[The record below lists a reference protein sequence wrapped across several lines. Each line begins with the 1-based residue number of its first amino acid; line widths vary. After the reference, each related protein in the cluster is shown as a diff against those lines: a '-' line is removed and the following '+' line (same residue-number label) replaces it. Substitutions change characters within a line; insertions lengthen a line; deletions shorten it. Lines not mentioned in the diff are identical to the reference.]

1 MQYLHT
7 MIRSANLEKTLDFF
21 INKIGLQEVKR
32 YDNEQGKFTLVFL
45 CAPEDLDLTNNN
57 QAPMIEI
64 TYNWPGKDNNKNEK
78 LEPGRSFGHIAYRVK
93 DIYQICEKLMKKGVQ
108 INRPPRDGYMAF
120 VKSPDNISI
129 ELLQADKPLEPKE
142 PWKSMPNIGAW

>member
-45 CAPEDLDLTNNN
+45 CASEDLDIANYN

-64 TYNWPGKDNNKNEK
+64 TYNWPDKDNENEK
-78 LEPGRSFGHIAYRVK
+78 LEVGRSFGHIAYRVK
-93 DIYQICEKLMKKGVQ
+93 NIYKICEKLMKEGVP
-108 INRPPRDGYMAF
+108 INRPPRDGCMAF

-129 ELLQADKPLEPKE
+129 ELLQDGEPLEPQE
-142 PWKSMPNIGAW
+142 PWKSMPNIGEW

>member
-7 MIRSANLEKTLDFF
+7 MIRSANLDSTLDFF
-21 INKIGLQEVKR
+21 VNKLGLKEVRR
-32 YDNEQGKFTLVFL
+32 YENKKEKFTLVFL
-45 CAPEDLDLTNNN
+45 SAPSDLGTANYI

-64 TYNWPGKDNNKNEK
+64 TYNWPNKDNKKNEK
-78 LEPGRSFGHIAYRVK
+78 LESGRSFGHIAYRVEN
-93 DIYQICEKLMKKGVQ
+93 IYEICEKLMKEGVL

-129 ELLQADKPLEPKE
+129 ELLQAGEPLEPKE
-142 PWKSMPNIGAW
+142 PWKSMPNIGTW

>member
-45 CAPEDLDLTNNN
+45 CASEDLDIVSYN

-64 TYNWPGKDNNKNEK
+64 TYNWPDEDNKNEK
-78 LEPGRSFGHIAYRVK
+78 LEVGLSLIHI
-93 DIYQICEKLMKKGVQ
+93 
-108 INRPPRDGYMAF
+108 
-120 VKSPDNISI
+120 
-129 ELLQADKPLEPKE
+129 
-142 PWKSMPNIGAW
+142 

>member
-45 CAPEDLDLTNNN
+45 CAPEDFDIANYN

-64 TYNWPGKDNNKNEK
+64 TYNWPDKDNNNEK
-78 LEPGRSFGHIAYRVK
+78 LKVGRSFGHIAYRLSL
-93 DIYQICEKLMKKGVQ
+93 IHI
-108 INRPPRDGYMAF
+108 
-120 VKSPDNISI
+120 
-129 ELLQADKPLEPKE
+129 
-142 PWKSMPNIGAW
+142 

>member
-21 INKIGLQEVKR
+21 INNIGLQEVKR
-32 YDNEQGKFTLVFL
+32 YDNIKGKFTLVFL
-45 CAPEDLDLTNNN
+45 CAPEDLDIASYK

-64 TYNWPGKDNNKNEK
+64 TYNWPDQGNNQYEK
-78 LEPGRSFGHIAYRVK
+78 LEVGRSFGHIAYRVK
-93 DIYQICEKLMKKGVQ
+93 NIYQICEKLMKEGVP

-129 ELLQADKPLEPKE
+129 ELLQAGEPLKPKE